1 MNLKVSI
8 ITPMHNSE
16 RFIEE
21 TITSVQNQEY
31 KNWEMLIVDDCSS
44 DKSIEIVEQIQ
55 THDDRIKL
63 IINFLKGETEML
75 KN

>member
-31 KNWEMLIVDDCSS
+31 KNWELIR
-44 DKSIEIVEQIQ
+44 KGQ
-55 THDDRIKL
+55 TS
-63 IINFLKGETEML
+63 LKEFI
-75 KN
+75 